1 MKRVEPHYWLKMAA
15 DWRALPAWLAL
26 AGLAAGAY
34 LGAAALGYSV
44 IGFPLDDAWIH
55 QTYARNLAATGQW
68 AFVPGQTSAG
78 STSPLWS
85 LLLGLGYWIGFPY
98 QAWSYALGILALAL
112 TGWTVARLG
121 TALFPA
127 EPWVGP
133 LAGLLCVWE
142 WHLVWAAVSGMETI
156 WFIWLSTLLVEY
168 QISNV
173 KYYLRFGIL
182 GFLGGLLTLTRPEG
196 LVLVGL
202 TGLATGWDLRRAPA
216 RLLRAW
222 AALAAGLA
230 LLLIPYLAFHYALT
244 GLPLPNTFYAKQQE
258 YGAVLAL
265 YPFWQRWLMMVTVT
279 LIGGQVL
286 LLPGF
291 LVALWRLVINL
302 KYQMPNVKRQTSNVE
317 SQTTDHRPQTPPLAP
332 ERTAKPSIVSAGA
345 SAADRESPTTNLQP
359 PTSDLPSLISSSQL
373 LLAAWWL
380 AYLTLYAL
388 RLPVT
393 YQHGRYQMPVIPFFI
408 LLGLGGTAYLLRPT
422 AQALLPR
429 VVSRATLLA
438 IMVVSVTFLGLGA
451 RAYAA
456 DVAFIQGEMVATAH
470 WLEEHTS
477 PDSLI
482 AVHDIGAV
490 GYFTP
495 RPLLDLAGLVTPEVI
510 PFIANETRLIEFM
523 QERGAEY
530 VVFFPDWSDAYQR
543 MAHDPRLEPVHT
555 TGFAWTLSQGR
566 ANMTIYRL
574 RSR

>member
-317 SQTTDHRPQTPPLAP
+317 SQTTDHRPQTPALAP